1 MSKAI
6 DVRGFSCPQP
16 VLLVKKEI
24 EAGENEITVTA
35 DESVARDNVK
45 RLAENHGYQVDIH
58 EDGDTITL
66 ILKK

>member
-24 EAGENEITVTA
+24 EAGENKITVTA
-35 DESVARDNVK
+35 DEPVARDNVK

-58 EDGDTITL
+58 EEDDTITL